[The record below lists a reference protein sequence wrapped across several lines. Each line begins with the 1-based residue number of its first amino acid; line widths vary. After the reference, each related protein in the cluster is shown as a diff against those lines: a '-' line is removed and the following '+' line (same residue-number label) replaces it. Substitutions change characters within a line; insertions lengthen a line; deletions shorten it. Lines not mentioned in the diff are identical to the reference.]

1 MADTGSAEAGEF
13 AAQKG
18 ASSVTCLHPR
28 LPSCVQ
34 ASPELMAEEG
44 RAKAVTAALRFYL
57 ESLLTWEPGHCGPCN
72 NLYFLRY
79 SLSFLGK
86 TSQDCFLKHSILK
99 KFNLKKSFKSSTK
112 NSQLPFM
119 QIHLFLTFAVLGL
132 MFPLSF
138 HTRVFMSRVRGLDMM
153 PRLHFHVNF
162 LRTRHHLAYQS
173 LTIKIRKCKH

>member
-1 MADTGSAEAGEF
+1 MADTGSAEADEF

-44 RAKAVTAALRFYL
+44 RVKAVTAALRFYL

-86 TSQDCFLKHSILK
+86 TSQDCFFKAFYFEKVQLKEEFQKQYQELPVALHAGSSI
-99 KFNLKKSFKSSTK
+99 FNICCTWLDVS
-112 NSQLPFM
+112 
-119 QIHLFLTFAVLGL
+119 
-132 MFPLSF
+132 PLST
-138 HTRVFMSRVRGLDMM
+138 HVFLWAVWEG
-153 PRLHFHVNF
+153 
-162 LRTRHHLAYQS
+162 RTWCPDS
-173 LTIKIRKCKH
+173 TSMWIS